1 MNVLNQTALTLPPL
15 SEATDSD
22 SKAYKYITF
31 RLSDYLFALP
41 SEDILKVVATPP
53 PSQGGMV
60 SMGLV
65 QLGQYSIQIL
75 DLSKIL
81 GLQGINAPK
90 DNESKS
96 LLYSSKSVDV
106 DSIQNPPFLMVLR
119 SADKTL
125 WGVAVHEPPD
135 LVEISPQ
142 ALSPVPPEQRAFGTL
157 RGVSYVGTSG
167 LEGDRHTLLILDMA
181 TLLTQ
186 RQIDIP
192 TSSLFTTIEPPVEI
206 KSPLEVG
213 SLEIESLEIEPPM
226 EIESSAETD
235 APSGL
240 VHVSGNDEYIED
252 LLPQTL

>member
-1 MNVLNQTALTLPPL
+1 MNVLNQTAFTLPTL
-15 SEATDSD
+15 SESADSD

-41 SEDILKVVATPP
+41 SEDILKIVATPP

-81 GLQGINAPK
+81 SLESVDAPK

-96 LLYSSKSVDV
+96 LLYSSESVDV

-119 SADKTL
+119 SADETL
-125 WGVAVHEPPD
+125 WGIAVHEPPD

-157 RGVSYVGTSG
+157 QGVSYVATSD

-186 RQIDIP
+186 RQINIP
-192 TSSLFTTIEPPVEI
+192 TSSLFTAIEPSVEA
-206 KSPLEVG
+206 KS

-226 EIESSAETD
+226 ETESSAETD
-235 APSGL
+235 ALSGL
-240 VHVSGNDEYIED
+240 VHVNGNDEYIED